1 MFSWY
6 KYLIVNSFFF
16 HLGFWSVNLFLIAPF
31 PDRCLLVHFYVL
43 HKART
48 SNFEMIKLTK
58 KCNKSKKWEQ
68 ENRCNTSKMEKIDVV
83 HLKRGKKN
91 ISSTSKKNEKKKRID
106 VVHLKQS
113 EKTNR
118 CSTSKNEKQ
127 RLDVVHYFDD
137 IPTPQTPCP
146 LVSPTLE
153 PAYASL
159 QHCEPGG
166 FLWDK
171 TRVV

>member
-1 MFSWY
+1 
-6 KYLIVNSFFF
+6 
-16 HLGFWSVNLFLIAPF
+16 
-31 PDRCLLVHFYVL
+31 
-43 HKART
+43 
-48 SNFEMIKLTK
+48 
-58 KCNKSKKWEQ
+58 
-68 ENRCNTSKMEKIDVV
+68 MEK
-83 HLKRGKKN
+83 K
-91 ISSTSKKNEKKKRID
+91 EERID

-113 EKTNR
+113 EKKTNR
-118 CSTSKNEKQ
+118 CRTSKNEKQ

-137 IPTPQTPCP
+137 IPTPQSPCP
-146 LVSPTLE
+146 RVSPTQSPCPRVSPTLE